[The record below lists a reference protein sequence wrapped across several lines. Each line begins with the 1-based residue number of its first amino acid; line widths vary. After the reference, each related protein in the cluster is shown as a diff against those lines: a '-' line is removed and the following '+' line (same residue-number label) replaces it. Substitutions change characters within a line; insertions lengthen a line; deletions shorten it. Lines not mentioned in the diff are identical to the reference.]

1 MPKNK
6 NEIDKEMMYRKI
18 MPTSVRPMQSAV
30 PGSATQVDGTF
41 SAAIPDP
48 DQKKSSS
55 EASSAMTA
63 FTQPLIKK
71 NTSGV
76 RLRESQNMVLVN
88 VMEELVVSKLDT
100 TLMRFN
106 CCKCNKCKKDI
117 AAIALN
123 RLPAKYIVI
132 DENDTAKRKEAEDKY
147 ASDVTG
153 ALVQAILAVKKEPR
167 H

>member
-30 PGSATQVDGTF
+30 QSPVASVGTP
-41 SAAIPDP
+41 SAA
-48 DQKKSSS
+48 S
-55 EASSAMTA
+55 TA
-63 FTQPLIKK
+63 PSQSLTETPAAKTAYPQPLLKK

-88 VMEELVVSKLDT
+88 VMEELVVSRLDT

-132 DENDTAKRKEAEDKY
+132 DENDTVKRKEAEDKY

>member
-18 MPTSVRPMQSAV
+18 MPTSVRPMQSVV
-30 PGSATQVDGTF
+30 PGSAAQVDGTS
-41 SAAIPDP
+41 SAAIS
-48 DQKKSSS
+48 DQKKSPS

-71 NTSGV
+71 NASGV

-88 VMEELVVSKLDT
+88 VMEEMVVSKLDT

>member
-30 PGSATQVDGTF
+30 QNPGPSVAPIP
-41 SAAIPDP
+41 SAASIDP
-48 DQKKSSS
+48 NQSPS
-55 EASSAMTA
+55 ETQPAMTA
-63 FTQPLIKK
+63 YSQPLLKK
-71 NTSGV
+71 NSTGV
-76 RLRESQNMVLVN
+76 KLRESQNMVLVN
-88 VMEELVVSKLDT
+88 VMEELVVSKLDA

-117 AAIALN
+117 AALALN

-132 DENDTAKRKEAEDKY
+132 DENDTVKRKEAEDKY

>member
-30 PGSATQVDGTF
+30 PGSAAQVDGAS
-41 SAAIPDP
+41 SAAAIS
-48 DQKKSSS
+48 DQKKSPS
-55 EASSAMTA
+55 EVSSAMTA
-63 FTQPLIKK
+63 YTQPLIKK
-71 NTSGV
+71 NASGV

>member
-30 PGSATQVDGTF
+30 QSPDTSVDGSPSSAPTAPSQSLTET
-41 SAAIPDP
+41 SAAKNAYP
-48 DQKKSSS
+48 
-55 EASSAMTA
+55 
-63 FTQPLIKK
+63 QPLLKK

-88 VMEELVVSKLDT
+88 VMEELVVSKLDA

-123 RLPAKYIVI
+123 RLPPKYIVI
-132 DENDTAKRKEAEDKY
+132 DENDTVKRKEAEDKY